1 MIESDSIFKTET
13 GYGQLFAILIAFLI
27 NPTLGLIASL
37 MVLINADDDYQSNR
51 SEVVTFLL
59 ITAAW
64 ISLINIT
71 KTIAGDQGVY
81 TRIFLNVPNAG
92 FKGTVFNAWGGT
104 GKEPAFS
111 CLTWLLYGITFGNVR
126 LYYFI
131 ISMSIYLFQF
141 FATYK
146 LFKRMDVPKGALICG
161 VLILTFFTQYFVMTL
176 QIIRQMLAGG
186 IVIYALVYRAVEGK
200 NNWLLLLLAVLI
212 HTSAA
217 FLAGLSLVP
226 WFYKWMGI
234 KRIAIVIG
242 CFVPI
247 VLFNGFIGNLFGGS
261 TGISA
266 LDYGLEMY
274 GNTGVSDS
282 SGGLQLSI
290 MLMIF
295 VPLTITGI
303 KILAGVKRE
312 FDDSEHEEDEEENP
326 ILPIVYICF
335 LLLIFVLSFTK
346 SPMVQYR
353 FFYYSYSFIPLIL
366 PLLFTK
372 EPLNKIYWSL
382 SSLFFIARFFL
393 THNNSGWRYAS
404 LSDIFSSTIYFFWT
418 GNFHW
423 MYLL

>member
-1 MIESDSIFKTET
+1 M
-13 GYGQLFAILIAFLI
+13 ILIVFLI
-27 NPTLGLIASL
+27 NPTLGMLASFMIL
-37 MVLINADDDYQSNR
+37 LSADNDYQYNR
-51 SEVVTFLL
+51 GEIVIFLI

-71 KTIAGDQGVY
+71 KAISGDQGVY
-81 TRIFLNVPNAG
+81 TRIFLKVPEAG
-92 FKGTVFNAWGGT
+92 FDGTVINAWGGS
-104 GKEPAFS
+104 GKEPVFS
-111 CLTWLLYGITFGNVR
+111 CLTWLLYWITLGNVR

-131 ISMSIYLFQF
+131 ISIFIYLLHF

-146 LFKRMDVPKGALICG
+146 LFKKMDIPKGALICG

-200 NNWLLLLLAVLI
+200 NNWILLLLAVLI

-217 FLAGLSLVP
+217 FIALLSIVP
-226 WFYKWMGI
+226 WFYEWMCI
-234 KRIAIVIG
+234 KRIAIVLG
-242 CFVPI
+242 CFAPI
-247 VLFNGFIGNLFGGS
+247 ILFNGIIGNLLGGS

-266 LDYGLEMY
+266 IDYGLTMY
-274 GNTGVSDS
+274 GNTGSTDM
-282 SGGLQLSI
+282 GTMMQLSI
-290 MLMIF
+290 MLIIF
-295 VPLTITGI
+295 MPLIIAGLKLLFEI
-303 KILAGVKRE
+303 KQSI
-312 FDDSEHEEDEEENP
+312 SNEESYEVEKETP
-326 ILPIVYICF
+326 ILPIIYICF

-346 SPMVQYR
+346 SPLVQYR

-372 EPLNKIYWSL
+372 APFDKIYWSV
-382 SSLFFIARFFL
+382 SSMFFVVRFFVS
-393 THNNSGWRYAS
+393 HNTSGWHYAS